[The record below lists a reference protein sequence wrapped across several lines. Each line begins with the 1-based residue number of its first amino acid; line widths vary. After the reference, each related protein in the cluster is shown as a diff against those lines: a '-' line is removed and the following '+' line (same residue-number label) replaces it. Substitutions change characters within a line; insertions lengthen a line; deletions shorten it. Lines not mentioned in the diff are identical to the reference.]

1 MQWRN
6 SSQIVVY
13 FWNFSIEMFCENG
26 QSFLTTFVHLPTS
39 QTCLH
44 VWKVFCII
52 HQKPQ
57 PNFSCLSWQKTM
69 VGKAHIVCFKQTI
82 PHQFTL
88 TLKGVCWL
96 LKSNPDGAR
105 SLYWSISSSIPR
117 AKANLPQLLIFLTFL
132 KKTCHIVILK
142 VVRCSKLLIGFTQT
156 FSKA

>member
-1 MQWRN
+1 MKEFIAN
-6 SSQIVVY
+6 CCL
-13 FWNFSIEMFCENG
+13 FLEFLNWNVLWKWSKFSI
-26 QSFLTTFVHLPTS
+26 TFVHLYQQVKLVYTYERFS
-39 QTCLH
+39 VLSIKSLNQTFLP
-44 VWKVFCII
+44 FLDR
-52 HQKPQ
+52 KP
-57 PNFSCLSWQKTM
+57 WWEK
-69 VGKAHIVCFKQTI
+69 HILFVKQTI

-132 KKTCHIVILK
+132 KKKTCHIVILK